1 MSTSTEAP
9 VLEFVQARLALS
21 PDLGARERTG
31 PPMNLTLAPG
41 SLTLIDPQ
49 GVARAVALAD
59 ACAGLLAPLDGQ
71 VRFLGQDW
79 AALSQAQAAALRGR
93 IGRGFSGFFW
103 LPHLSVQ
110 HNLTLAARHH
120 AAAREDRLAE
130 QAHALAVAFGLPGV
144 PTTLPAETEP
154 SDLARA
160 ALVGAFLGRPQLV
173 VLEEPRRA
181 LPAEITAPLVRAIRA
196 ARDRGAAVLWLTTGG
211 ALSEVLLPATQRFR
225 LAGGR
230 LIATRVAVPA

>member
-1 MSTSTEAP
+1 
-9 VLEFVQARLALS
+9 VLEFAGARLALA
-21 PDLGARERTG
+21 PDQDARERTG
-31 PPMNLTLAPG
+31 PPMNMALAPG

-49 GVARAVALAD
+49 GSARAVALAD
-59 ACAGLLAPLDGQ
+59 ACAGLLAPITGQ

-79 AALSQAQAAALRGR
+79 AELPQAQAAELRGR

-120 AAAREDRLAE
+120 ARAGTTALDE
-130 QAHALAVAFGLPGV
+130 QAHALAVGFGLPGV
-144 PTTLPAETEP
+144 PTSLPAATEP

-160 ALVGAFLGRPQLV
+160 ALVGAFLGRPELV
-173 VLEEPRRA
+173 VLEEPRRG
-181 LPAEITAPLVRAIRA
+181 LPPDITAPLVRAIRA

-211 ALSEVLLPATQRFR
+211 ALGEPLLPATQRFR

-230 LIATRVAVPA
+230 LIATRAGAAPAPETVPA